1 MFIELYQL
9 CSEKSGKD
17 FFYVNDHLP
26 MHVHI
31 EKDSATAKFD
41 IFPLAL
47 IISKGFKAIE
57 LSLIRKLVEKNSI
70 II

>member
-1 MFIELYQL
+1 MFIQL
-9 CSEKSGKD
+9 CQLCPENSGIV

-26 MHVHI
+26 LHVHF
-31 EKDSATAKFD
+31 EKDSETAKFD

-57 LSLIRKLVEKNSI
+57 LSVIRKLVEKNSI

>member
-1 MFIELYQL
+1 
-9 CSEKSGKD
+9 
-17 FFYVNDHLP
+17 

-31 EKDSATAKFD
+31 EKENATAKFD
-41 IFPLAL
+41 FFPLVL

>member
-1 MFIELYQL
+1 
-9 CSEKSGKD
+9 
-17 FFYVNDHLP
+17 
-26 MHVHI
+26 MHFHI